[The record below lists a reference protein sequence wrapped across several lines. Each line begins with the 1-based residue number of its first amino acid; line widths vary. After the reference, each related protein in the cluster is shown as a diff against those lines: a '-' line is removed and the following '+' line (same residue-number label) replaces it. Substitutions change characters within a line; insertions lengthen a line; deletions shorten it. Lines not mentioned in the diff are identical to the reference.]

1 MSIKTRVRKDSFLF
15 AKITYLLMKI
25 NLKEEK
31 EMLDLYVLGIIAVI
45 TIGVIAL
52 VNSDKIYDLLTK

>member
-1 MSIKTRVRKDSFLF
+1 
-15 AKITYLLMKI
+15 MKK

-45 TIGVIAL
+45 TIGVVAL

>member
-1 MSIKTRVRKDSFLF
+1 
-15 AKITYLLMKI
+15 
-25 NLKEEK
+25 
-31 EMLDLYVLGIIAVI
+31 MLDLYVLGIIAVI

>member
-1 MSIKTRVRKDSFLF
+1 
-15 AKITYLLMKI
+15 MKI

>member
-1 MSIKTRVRKDSFLF
+1 MK
-15 AKITYLLMKI
+15 KI

-45 TIGVIAL
+45 TIGVVAL

>member
-1 MSIKTRVRKDSFLF
+1 
-15 AKITYLLMKI
+15 MKI

-31 EMLDLYVLGIIAVI
+31 EMLDLYVLGIIATI

-52 VNSDKIYDLLTK
+52 VNSNKIYNLLTK

>member
-1 MSIKTRVRKDSFLF
+1 
-15 AKITYLLMKI
+15 MKI

-45 TIGVIAL
+45 TIGVVAL